1 MMESTTISHIPIHP
15 PRLLSCCCRMEITP
29 TSPNRHQTASHTLHS
44 PHHTFHSSFALAR
57 CSRSAAHSSRTQ
69 VDQPLT
75 DFFQSESMWISE
87 SSCWCSFDRDVAVG
101 STGSVGT
108 ASPDSVSSAGA
119 GVSSA
124 GVGAWAVTS
133 TSRPIISLGTSIVH
147 R

>member
-1 MMESTTISHIPIHP
+1 MESTTVNHIVPIHP
-15 PRLLSCCCRMEITP
+15 PRLLSCCCRTEITP

-44 PHHTFHSSFALAR
+44 PHCTFHSSLALAR
-57 CSRSAAHSSRTQ
+57 CSGSAAHSSRTQ
-69 VDQPLT
+69 VDQPST
-75 DFFQSESMWISE
+75 DFFQLESMWISE
-87 SSCWCSFDRDVAVG
+87 SSCWGGFDRDVAVG

-108 ASPDSVSSAGA
+108 VSPDSVSSAGA

-133 TSRPIISLGTSIVH
+133 TSRPVISSGTSIVH